1 MNIFTNLK
9 LARVATLAKAATV
22 AKFAKVALVAA
33 LAVGF
38 TAQAQAQWSPRKP
51 VELIIMAGTGGGADQ
66 IARLLQGLIEQK
78 DLSPR
83 PFIPINKPGGSGAE
97 ALRYLQSKKGDNHV
111 VLVTLNSFYTT
122 PIIQRGLGVDVREFT
137 PIGRMALDNF
147 LLWVHTDQAGI
158 ADLDDYVAAVK
169 SAGKTWKVG
178 GTGVGQEDS
187 ILTAMMENHFG
198 YEVTYIPFPGGGTV
212 AKNLVGKHID
222 STVNNPAEQNEFYR
236 AGNTKPLVQFT
247 ANRLP
252 AYPDIPT
259 AKELGH
265 DLQYY
270 MQRSIN
276 GPPGM
281 SAAAQAWYIDLFAK
295 LFNSAEWQKFCVDD
309 GLACDTWL
317 AGDALGDYH
326 QTEIAKHRDLIESVG
341 AAAITGE

>member
-1 MNIFTNLK
+1 MKSRMKNLVK
-9 LARVATLAKAATV
+9 TVLSSSVA
-22 AKFAKVALVAA
+22 VAA
-33 LAVGF
+33 AFGLAGP
-38 TAQAQAQWSPRKP
+38 AAADWSPKKP

-66 IARLLQGLIEQK
+66 IARLLQGLIEKK

-97 ALRYLQSKKGDNHV
+97 ALRYMEDKAGDDHT

-122 PIIQRGLGVDVREFT
+122 PIIQDIGVDVSTFT

-147 LLWVHTDQAGI
+147 LLWVNTDRGDI
-158 ADLDDYVAAVK
+158 TDLDSYVAAVK
-169 SAGKTWKVG
+169 SAGREWKVG
-178 GTGVGQEDS
+178 GTGSGQEDS
-187 ILTAMMENHFG
+187 ILTAMMESHFG

-212 AKNLVGKHID
+212 AKNLVGNHID

-265 DLQYY
+265 PIEYY

-281 SAAAQAWYIDLFAK
+281 SAEAQAWYINLFQT
-295 LFNSAEWQKFCVDD
+295 LFNSEEWQTFCVED
-309 GLACDTWL
+309 GLACESFL
-317 AGDALGDYH
+317 KGDELGQYH
-326 QTEIAKHRDLIESVG
+326 MTEIEKHKKLIQEVG
-341 AAAITGE
+341 ADAITG